1 MKWLLIAL
9 AGLILLSCASGST
22 GAPPKWD
29 AMAPP
34 DRSMEGGGGGGGGG
48 M

>member
-9 AGLILLSCASGST
+9 AVCFLVSCESSDGRT
-22 GAPPKWD
+22 PPKWD

-34 DRSMEGGGGGGGGG
+34 DRSMEGGGGGGGG